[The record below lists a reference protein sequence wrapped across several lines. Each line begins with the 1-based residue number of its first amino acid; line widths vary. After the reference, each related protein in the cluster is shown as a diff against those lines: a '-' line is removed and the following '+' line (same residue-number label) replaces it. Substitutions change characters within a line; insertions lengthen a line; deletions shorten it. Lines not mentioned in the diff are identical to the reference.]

1 MIPLQLQQG
10 SWRSYQVSKG
20 DPGLDCDEERNS
32 SFLLSCKMG
41 VRPPVELR
49 RGTWTYSRGA
59 TGESDLPLCGEG
71 TLGVPFE
78 SVRGK

>member
-1 MIPLQLQQG
+1 
-10 SWRSYQVSKG
+10 
-20 DPGLDCDEERNS
+20 
-32 SFLLSCKMG
+32 MG